1 MSDLAAIHQAIW
13 EHEQTARD
21 TLTVTEYESWLLQT
35 RGMSQRSIALALGVS
50 RSTIRSRLENAAR
63 KLAQAQKEPAA

>member
-1 MSDLAAIHQAIW
+1 VTTNAAFDELVLAS
-13 EHEQTARD
+13 R
-21 TLTVTEYESWLLQT
+21 TLTLTEFDTWLLAN

-63 KLAQAQKEPAA
+63 KLANAQKEPAA